1 MPKYR
6 YKQKLKA
13 YSAKHGKPDAL
24 TEYLIL
30 NGYSEDE
37 INKGIEPYIEEWEE
51 AIYWIEREDG
61 SEHDWN
67 LWKRSCLYDVL
78 RHASDEQIEPH
89 RKRIEAAD
97 DKYRSITYEVGDPY
111 GSLLD
116 NKEVKN
122 KQTHWWLFRIP
133 KHGQAWRDCP

>member
-1 MPKYR
+1 MTGYSNK
-6 YKQKLKA
+6 KKLEEYIA
-13 YSAKHGKPDAL
+13 RHGKPDSL

-30 NGYSEDE
+30 EDFSEAE
-37 INKGIEPYIEEWEE
+37 IEKGIAPFIEEWEE

-61 SEHDWN
+61 AEHDWN

-97 DKYRSITYEVGDPY
+97 DKFRSITYEVGVPF

-116 NKEVKN
+116 KKEAIN

-133 KHGQAWRDCP
+133 KHGQVWRDCP